1 MDDQFLTQE
10 ELASIRAMRQKL
22 QTLELQRYAAELE
35 VKNAILQ
42 VYLRYRLTEVD
53 TIEESTGKIMRQK

>member
-1 MDDQFLTQE
+1 MEDQFLTQE
-10 ELASIRAMRQKL
+10 DLASIRALRQKL

-42 VYLRYRLTEVD
+42 VYLKYRLTEVD
-53 TIEESTGKIMRQK
+53 TIEESTGKITKR

>member
-1 MDDQFLTQE
+1 MEDQFLTQE
-10 ELASIRAMRQKL
+10 DLASIRALRQKL

-42 VYLRYRLTEVD
+42 VYLKYRLTEVD
-53 TIEESTGKIMRQK
+53 TIEESTGRITKR